1 MGRPRKPTSL
11 KILEGAQPCRI
22 NRSEPKS
29 PEGLG
34 EPPDWLDDH
43 GRDAWRR
50 LKERLAPMRV
60 ATRADE
66 EIVMV
71 YCQAYSTLRLALDEV
86 EAHGML
92 VEQTTEITTKN
103 GSTSNTILKAN
114 PMLPAIQQARRQM
127 VQCLTQLGM
136 SPSSRSG
143 LHVQEDRPEDPLA
156 AFMARKSKAGP
167 NGKRRPS

>member
-22 NRSEPKS
+22 NRSEPPS
-29 PEGLG
+29 PGVLG
-34 EPPDWLDDH
+34 DPPDWLDDH
-43 GRDAWRR
+43 GREAWYR
-50 LKERLAPMRV
+50 LRERLAPMRV

-71 YCQAYSTLRLALDEV
+71 YSQAYSTLRLAMAEV
-86 EAHGML
+86 ATRGLMI
-92 VEQTTEITTKN
+92 EQETTTTTKN
-103 GSTSNTILKAN
+103 GTSTRRILKAN
-114 PMLPAIQQARRQM
+114 PLLPAIQQAQRQM

-143 LHVQEDRPEDPLA
+143 LHVQEDRPTNPLID
-156 AFMARKSKAGP
+156 FMARKPKAGP
-167 NGKRRPS
+167 NGKRRSS